1 MIIAE
6 EEERL
11 LIKDLC
17 ARLPY
22 GVIIDIKYNKEHG
35 SSDRLRICSEGRL
48 TLNTDLVGLYIV
60 EEIYLKPYLRPL
72 SSMTVEEGERLEQ
85 IAKET
90 LGDFMFRAEEDGGA
104 IYHMDKWKAL
114 SPAMFDYLN
123 SIHIDYRGLI
133 GMGLALPAPE
143 GMYDKCETL
152 NV

>member
-1 MIIAE
+1 MTKE
-6 EEERL
+6 EKQLL
-11 LIKDLC
+11 LIDLC

-22 GVIIDIKYNKEHG
+22 GVMCNVFNGKYDEDMKLSPSLLSWDIN
-35 SSDRLRICSEGRL
+35 DI
-48 TLNTDLVGLYIV
+48 
-60 EEIYLKPYLRPL
+60 KPYLRPM

-90 LGDFMFRAEEDGGA
+90 LGDFMFEAEEDGGA

-133 GMGLALPAPE
+133 EMGLVLPAPE
-143 GMYDKCETL
+143 GMYDKCETS
-152 NV
+152 NI